1 MRAPP
6 ARTPVRKVCGAIE
19 LRVCDAVR
27 IALWFCLRSCSG
39 CVVGVLVKRGG
50 REPGALF
57 GMVGWHFLVFLD
69 ESGCEVASRRHNCYA
84 SIHDRDD
91 KSYDCG
97 CGHGCVHG
105 SRDRLLRLV

>member
-1 MRAPP
+1 MPP
-6 ARTPVRKVCGAIE
+6 RLDRVFEKFAGLLSYEVEVWLGLPCGS
-19 LRVCDAVR
+19 VCDGEP
-27 IALWFCLRSCSG
+27 S
-39 CVVGVLVKRGG
+39 VLVKRGG